1 MKKLLGMFAICLLA
15 VPAMALYPEGYKIVL
30 PETPFHE
37 EEELEC
43 EAVGTDEE
51 YGYHFQYCWAK
62 DRLTGLYLFDDPE
75 VSALEMQEAMLADR
89 NYKEGRASL
98 SVTRGCRGSN
108 TFVHFS
114 KETVSKSGKKDLVQ
128 EVMAKMIEGKGWMA
142 LSRWCDP
149 EDSRCANMD
158 DFVLWDVRR
167 LTRAEREQG
176 TKTDFDRL
184 CEMEF
189 PGEDTK

>member
-51 YGYHFQYCWAK
+51 SGYHNQRCWSE
-62 DRLTGLYLFDDPE
+62 DGNGMLFLADIEDAP
-75 VSALEMQEAMLADR
+75 ALGVQEITLADR
-89 NYKEGRASL
+89 NYKEGRAPL

-108 TFVHFS
+108 TFVHFTKGS
-114 KETVSKSGKKDLVQ
+114 LTPENGEDLVR
-128 EVMAKMIEGKGWMA
+128 ESMDKMIEGKGLIS

-189 PGEDTK
+189 PEEDTK